1 MPPSS
6 SSFRAQTVEVDGVDA
21 AIAPV
26 NYCGGEEFTGL
37 FPLHLSRAH
46 REDDREMVG
55 YAAPSE
61 LIVMASGIPA
71 TFPDT
76 ALIHIAEIYGNVTL
90 VQRSR
95 PDGYAPR
102 PQSAAW
108 SHE

>member
-1 MPPSS
+1 
-6 SSFRAQTVEVDGVDA
+6 
-21 AIAPV
+21 
-26 NYCGGEEFTGL
+26 
-37 FPLHLSRAH
+37 
-46 REDDREMVG
+46 MVG

-71 TFPDT
+71 TFPNT